1 MISDISTDADI
12 DIEICVKLIFRYL
25 RDFSGDIMYKVFL
38 VEDEI
43 VVREGI
49 KNNIHWEEE
58 GFIITGDES
67 DGELAYPMILREQP
81 DILITDIKMPF
92 MDGLELSKL
101 LKKEMPQL
109 KIIIISGYS
118 DFGYAQQ
125 AIDIGITEYLLKPIT
140 PNKLMAAVKNAA
152 VVIEKE
158 RKDKQILEQYQR
170 LVYQK
175 QVEKRKDF
183 FSALVGGKMSLS
195 QIIEQEAELGINM
208 VASAFCIILFQFKIQ
223 EYMYEY
229 SNENVQCEARIEE
242 ALRKYPE
249 IKVFERGMD
258 GLAFILLGEDE
269 EQIEALTQ
277 KLCMLLISICNGRV
291 HYFGG
296 IGRVV
301 HRIRDLQLSYL
312 DANRAFSLRYFEQE
326 DQFLS
331 YRDVG
336 NIKDQIGNQINVSE
350 LNLEKLD
357 RILLEEF
364 LKRGAIQDVEEFVD
378 RYFNGLDSKAMN
390 SSLFRQYI
398 MMDGYSAIMKFLK
411 DMKCPKDKIDN
422 SLKNMMD
429 ITEQLT
435 SLEDCCKFYKYILK
449 EAIDLRNKSSQ
460 KKYSGL
466 IDKAKEYI
474 HNNFAMSDLTLNK
487 VASKVNISPNY
498 FSSLF
503 NQETGMTFI
512 EYLTDIRM
520 AKAKEYL
527 RCSSKKITEIGYL
540 VGYLDSHYFSYIF
553 KKTQNFTPSEYRML
567 GKGEE

>member
-1 MISDISTDADI
+1 
-12 DIEICVKLIFRYL
+12 
-25 RDFSGDIMYKVFL
+25 MYKVFL
-38 VEDEI
+38 VEDEV

-49 KNNIHWEEE
+49 KNIIHWEEE
-58 GFIITGDES
+58 GFIIAGDES

-125 AIDIGITEYLLKPIT
+125 AIDIGVTEYLLKPIT
-140 PNKLMAAVKNAA
+140 STKLIASVKNAA
-152 VVIEKE
+152 ATIEKE
-158 RKDKQILEQYQR
+158 RKEKQILEQSQL
-170 LVYQK
+170 LVYQN
-175 QVEKRKDF
+175 QSEKRKDF
-183 FSALVGGKMSLS
+183 FNALVSRKMTLS
-195 QIIEQEAELGINM
+195 QIIEQEEELGINM
-208 VASAFCIILFQFKIQ
+208 VASVFCVMLFQFKGH
-223 EYMYEY
+223 EDMYEY
-229 SNENVQCEARIEE
+229 SNEIVHCEARMQEV
-242 ALRKYPE
+242 LREYPD

-258 GLAFILLGEDE
+258 GWAFILLGENK
-269 EQIEALTQ
+269 EQIDALTQ
-277 KLCMLLISICNGRV
+277 ELCNLLINICNGTV

-296 IGRVV
+296 IGRVI
-301 HRIRDLQLSYL
+301 HRVGDLQQSFF
-312 DANRAFSLRYFEQE
+312 DANRAFSLRYFERG

-331 YRDVG
+331 YRDVRIV
-336 NIKDQIGNQINVSE
+336 NEQIENRVINVSE

-357 RILLEEF
+357 RTQLEEF
-364 LKRGAIQDVEEFVD
+364 LKRGTIQDVDEFVD
-378 RYFNGLDSKAMN
+378 RYFEGLDSDAM
-390 SSLFRQYI
+390 SSTLFRQYI

-411 DMKCPKDKIDN
+411 NLMYSKEKID
-422 SLKNMMD
+422 SSIMNMND

-435 SLEDCCKFYKYILK
+435 NLEGCRKFYKSILK
-449 EAIDLRNKSSQ
+449 DAIDLRNKSTQ
-460 KKYSGL
+460 KRYSGL
-466 IDKAKEYI
+466 IEKAKEYI
-474 HNNFAMSDLTLNK
+474 HLKYAMSDLTLDK

-520 AKAKEYL
+520 DKAKEHL
-527 RCSSKKITEIGYL
+527 RCSSRKITEIGSL
-540 VGYLDSHYFSYIF
+540 VGYLDSHYFSFIF
-553 KKTQNFTPSEYRML
+553 KKTQNCTPSEYRMQ

>member
-1 MISDISTDADI
+1 
-12 DIEICVKLIFRYL
+12 
-25 RDFSGDIMYKVFL
+25 MYKVFI

-58 GFIITGDES
+58 GFIIAGDES

-125 AIDIGITEYLLKPIT
+125 AIDIGITEYLLKPVT
-140 PNKLMAAVKNAA
+140 PNKLMTAVKNAA

-158 RKDKQILEQYQR
+158 RKDKQILEQYQL

-195 QIIEQEAELGINM
+195 QIIEQEEELGINM
-208 VASAFCIILFQFKIQ
+208 VASAFCIILFQFKVQ

-229 SNENVQCEARIEE
+229 SNEIVQCEARMEE

-312 DANRAFSLRYFEQE
+312 DANRAFSLRYFEKG

-357 RILLEEF
+357 RLLLEEF
-364 LKRGAIQDVEEFVD
+364 LKRGTIQDVEEFVD
-378 RYFNGLDSKAMN
+378 RYFNGLDSNTMK
-390 SSLFRQYI
+390 SSFFRQYI

-411 DMKCPKDKIDN
+411 DMKCPKEKIDN

-435 SLEDCCKFYKYILK
+435 SLEDCCKFYKSILK

-474 HNNFAMSDLTLNK
+474 LNNYAMSDLTLNK

-520 AKAKEYL
+520 DKAKEYL